1 MKPILFLTCL
11 FLFLFVQVRAQ
22 DDLEL
27 ERKTTGKTYH
37 FQEFEA
43 LQFEASHPDEVSTVT
58 FQAKDLEYHA
68 SPTPAPPLGNY
79 RDFNLI
85 KITLPT
91 ALGNPLMNGKES
103 GGKSVREYLVKRE
116 IRPSPGDK

>member
-1 MKPILFLTCL
+1 MKPRVLLTCL
-11 FLFLFVQVRAQ
+11 SLLLVVQVQAQ

-27 ERKTTGKTYH
+27 ERKTTDKTYH

-43 LQFEASHPDEVSTVT
+43 LQFEAIHPDEVSAVT

-68 SPTPAPPLGNY
+68 SPTPPPPLGNY
-79 RDFNLI
+79 RDFKLI

-91 ALGNPLMNGKES
+91 ALANNLMPVNES
-103 GGKSVREYLVKRE
+103 GGKPFGEYLVKRE
-116 IRPSPGDK
+116 IRPRPDDK